1 MKTMF
6 DVIYNV
12 LVFWCTRVV
21 HVCFSSS
28 VNELGIFLEVN
39 EINMDDSDSDFED
52 ANIATEGMYRYSPY
66 LFIHF
71 HSFIRNLG
79 RLHLQRE
86 YIFYFIL

>member
-1 MKTMF
+1 MHTGGAR
-6 DVIYNV
+6 
-12 LVFWCTRVV
+12 VF
-21 HVCFSSS
+21 FFIG
-28 VNELGIFLEVN
+28 ELGIFLKVN

-66 LFIHF
+66 LFIQF

-86 YIFYFIL
+86 YSFYFIL